1 MTTIVEQNYDIQRL
15 AWQVKAVDR
24 LFKEE
29 TAKAVNRNLTARNWL
44 IGYYIVNYEQ
54 QGCDRA
60 QYGEQVLKTLA
71 DRLAE
76 TSLSYENLK
85 VYRRFYIGF
94 PELSSPIRNYIV
106 KQPQLQTS
114 LLQGMPQLAM
124 SQIGDLAN
132 PQLAMQKIGDSKST
146 QLQTI
151 EPELLFSKLSFSHLR
166 AILPVKDPLK
176 RAFYELECM
185 KGVWSVQEL
194 KRQMNTNYYER
205 TALSRSPEKMSVA
218 VQQHAEKLSL
228 AEVVK
233 SPHVYEFLGLK
244 DKEIVEE
251 SDLEQALMN
260 HLQDFLLELG
270 QGFCFEARQ
279 KRLLIDDEY
288 FYCDLVFY
296 HRVLKCHVIVELK
309 AHKFSY
315 TDLAQLNMYV
325 AYYKKNMMQTDDNP
339 PIGILLCTDAGPEQV
354 EYATAGMD
362 QQLFVSKYLLRLPLK
377 ETLANWINSEIE
389 RYNEVTNND
398 NKI

>member
-1 MTTIVEQNYDIQRL
+1 MGLAMTTIVEQNYDIQRL
-15 AWQVKAVDR
+15 ARQVKAVDR

-94 PELSSPIRNYIV
+94 PELSSPIRNYIA

-114 LLQGMPQLAM
+114 LLQGMPLLAM

-151 EPELLFSKLSFSHLR
+151 EP
-166 AILPVKDPLK
+166 
-176 RAFYELECM
+176 
-185 KGVWSVQEL
+185 
-194 KRQMNTNYYER
+194 
-205 TALSRSPEKMSVA
+205 
-218 VQQHAEKLSL
+218 
-228 AEVVK
+228 
-233 SPHVYEFLGLK
+233 
-244 DKEIVEE
+244 
-251 SDLEQALMN
+251 
-260 HLQDFLLELG
+260 
-270 QGFCFEARQ
+270 
-279 KRLLIDDEY
+279 
-288 FYCDLVFY
+288 
-296 HRVLKCHVIVELK
+296 
-309 AHKFSY
+309 
-315 TDLAQLNMYV
+315 DLAQLNMYV

-362 QQLFVSKYLLRLPLK
+362 QKLFVSKYLLRLPPK
-377 ETLANWINSEIE
+377 ETLTNWINSEIE
-389 RYNEVTNND
+389 RYNEAITTTRYDHND
-398 NKI
+398 NDTI